1 MEDKNMTVSIE
12 EQEICINAM
21 RDEKFATIYAS
32 DSTYITKLDKLCKES
47 PDMYSLI
54 EDTGRGKKYL
64 LKDKTL
70 ISFRAKKTTRVMTDE
85 QKKAS
90 AERLRKARENKS
102 VFQPEIYYSDST
114 QKILPLFMEKYSSK
128 NYIFQITIYNNK
140 QKEGLYYVK
149 K

>member
-21 RDEKFATIYAS
+21 RDEDFATIYTS
-32 DSTYITKLDKLCKES
+32 DSTYMTKLDRLCKES

-54 EDTGRGKKYL
+54 QDTGRGKKYL

-70 ISFRAKKTTRVMTDE
+70 ISFRSKKPTRIMTDE

-102 VFQPEIYYSDST
+102 I
-114 QKILPLFMEKYSSK
+114 
-128 NYIFQITIYNNK
+128 
-140 QKEGLYYVK
+140 
-149 K
+149 

>member
-1 MEDKNMTVSIE
+1 MAKTGYNEDQVLQDRAIDNRVPVF

-54 EDTGRGKKYL
+54 EDNGRGKRYL

-70 ISFRAKKTTRVMTDE
+70 ISFRAKKRELTDE
-85 QKKAS
+85 QKKKA
-90 AERLRKARENKS
+90 AERMRKYQAIKS
-102 VFQPEIYYSDST
+102 
-114 QKILPLFMEKYSSK
+114 
-128 NYIFQITIYNNK
+128 N
-140 QKEGLYYVK
+140 
-149 K
+149 

>member
-1 MEDKNMTVSIE
+1 MADINMSVSIE

-47 PDMYSLI
+47 PDMNSLI
-54 EDTGRGKKYL
+54 EDTGRGKK

-70 ISFRAKKTTRVMTDE
+70 ISFRAKKITRVMTEE
-85 QKKAS
+85 QRKAS

-102 VFQPEIYYSDST
+102 V
-114 QKILPLFMEKYSSK
+114 
-128 NYIFQITIYNNK
+128 
-140 QKEGLYYVK
+140 
-149 K
+149 

>member
-1 MEDKNMTVSIE
+1 MADINMSISIE

-70 ISFRAKKTTRVMTDE
+70 ISFRAKKRELTDE
-85 QKKAS
+85 QKKQA
-90 AERLRKARENKS
+90 AERMRKYQASKS
-102 VFQPEIYYSDST
+102 
-114 QKILPLFMEKYSSK
+114 
-128 NYIFQITIYNNK
+128 N
-140 QKEGLYYVK
+140 
-149 K
+149 

>member
-32 DSTYITKLDKLCKES
+32 DSTYITKLDRLCKES

-64 LKDKTL
+64 LNNKTL

-102 VFQPEIYYSDST
+102 V
-114 QKILPLFMEKYSSK
+114 
-128 NYIFQITIYNNK
+128 
-140 QKEGLYYVK
+140 
-149 K
+149 

>member
-1 MEDKNMTVSIE
+1 MAKTGYNEDQILQNRLIDNRVPVF
-12 EQEICINAM
+12 EQEISINSM

-32 DSTYITKLDKLCKES
+32 DSTYITKLDELCKES

-85 QKKAS
+85 QRKAS

-102 VFQPEIYYSDST
+102 
-114 QKILPLFMEKYSSK
+114 
-128 NYIFQITIYNNK
+128 N
-140 QKEGLYYVK
+140 
-149 K
+149 

>member
-1 MEDKNMTVSIE
+1 MAKTGYNEDQVLQDRAIDNRVPVF

-54 EDTGRGKKYL
+54 KDTGRGKKYL

-70 ISFRAKKTTRVMTDE
+70 ISFRAKKRELTDE
-85 QKKAS
+85 QKKKAG
-90 AERLRKARENKS
+90 ERMRKYQATKS
-102 VFQPEIYYSDST
+102 
-114 QKILPLFMEKYSSK
+114 
-128 NYIFQITIYNNK
+128 N
-140 QKEGLYYVK
+140 
-149 K
+149 